1 MRRPMKIKIFMDAK
15 PSDLEQQVNAWLAD
29 LGSAAIIKTE
39 TAIAGSPPCIAI
51 TIRYEPPETD

>member
-1 MRRPMKIKIFMDAK
+1 MDAK

-51 TIRYEPPETD
+51 TIWYEPPETD